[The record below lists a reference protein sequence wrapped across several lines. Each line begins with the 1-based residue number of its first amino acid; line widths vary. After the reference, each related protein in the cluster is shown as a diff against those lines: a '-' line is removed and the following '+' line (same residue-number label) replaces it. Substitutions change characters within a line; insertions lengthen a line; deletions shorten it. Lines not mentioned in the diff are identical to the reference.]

1 MRTVDLKL
9 ISCNNIKLQAV
20 SVITDKTTK
29 SWGQTLLC

>member
-20 SVITDKTTK
+20 SVITDRTTK
-29 SWGQTLLC
+29 S